1 MSERLKRLAVNE
13 DGFLFDPVSGES
25 YTVNPVGATIIKLL
39 KEGGSAPKTVEA
51 LVSAFDVGQ
60 EEAERD
66 LNDFLAHLRSLK
78 LI

>member
-1 MSERLKRLAVNE
+1 MSERLKRLAVNDE
-13 DGFLFDPVSGES
+13 GFLFDPVTGES

-39 KEGGSAPKTVEA
+39 KEGGSAPQNVEA